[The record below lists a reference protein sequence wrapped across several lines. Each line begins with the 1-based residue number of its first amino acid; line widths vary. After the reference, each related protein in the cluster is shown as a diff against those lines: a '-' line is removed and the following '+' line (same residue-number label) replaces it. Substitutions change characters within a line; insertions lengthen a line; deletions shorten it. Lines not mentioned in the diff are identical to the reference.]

1 MATQNLHKDTDPM
14 NINQAAKEIGV
25 SAVTLK
31 RWLISG
37 KVEDVGRD
45 RNNWRVF
52 TTEDIDRIK
61 KYAGKYTASSAVAQN
76 DTIRLSSHSSYSAA
90 SFFSGIG
97 GFDIGFEAVGFSISL
112 QCEIEPFCQ
121 SILRKH
127 WPNVPLYSDITKLKN
142 DEIPKSDVWIGGFP
156 CQDLS
161 LARMGK
167 RDGLR
172 GSKSGLFY
180 EFARLVGEGKP
191 RVILLEN
198 VAGLLS
204 SHGGKDFGVL
214 LSTLAELGYS
224 VGWRTFNSKYFGVP
238 QSRQRVYIVGCRGDG
253 RGPGEILFE
262 PQCSERHYTKGGSYG
277 KAAAASFQDIIGDPS
292 GEGPVIQA
300 LAYCLYATS
309 ARHTGTDWSRNY
321 VCYPKLGKVRR
332 LIPSECE
339 GVMAFPKGW
348 TIPSETSLSPDDLD
362 SARYHALGNAVTPP
376 VAEWLALRIRQY
388 LESRDYPNINQKADA
403 ALYTA
408 RNDGDGQLALS
419 LGSNELETTP

>member
-1 MATQNLHKDTDPM
+1 M
-14 NINQAAKEIGV
+14 NINEAATAIGV
-25 SAVTLK
+25 SVATLK
-31 RWLISG
+31 RWLLSG
-37 KVEDVGRD
+37 KVDDVGRN

-52 TTEDIDRIK
+52 TPADIARIK
-61 KYAGKYTASSAVAQN
+61 QYALKNPEPSAAEKSQKESLPI
-76 DTIRLSSHSSYSAA
+76 DKSHYKVA

-97 GFDIGFEAVGFSISL
+97 GFDIGFESAGFSISL

-121 SILRKH
+121 QILKKH
-127 WPNVPLYSDITKLKN
+127 WPTIPRHSDITKIKN
-142 DEIPKSDVWIGGFP
+142 DEIPKSDVWVGGFP

-167 RDGLR
+167 RDGLG

-180 EFARLVGEGKP
+180 EFARLVGDGLP

-204 SHGGKDFGVL
+204 SHGGKDFGIV

-238 QSRQRVYIVGCRGDG
+238 QSRQRVYIIGCRGDG

-262 PQCSERHYTKGGSYG
+262 SQRGEGDHSKGRPYG
-277 KAAAASFQDIIGDPS
+277 KEFAASFQEVVGDPS
-292 GEGPVIQA
+292 GAGPVIQA

-332 LIPSECE
+332 LVPSECE

-348 TIPSETSLSPDDLD
+348 TIPEKTTLSADDLD

-376 VAEWLALRIRQY
+376 VAEWLAFRIRQY
-388 LESRDYPNINQKADA
+388 LESRDFPESIHKFNAS
-403 ALYTA
+403 LYNL
-408 RNDGDGQLALS
+408 RNEGFGQLALS
-419 LGSNELETTP
+419 FGNRELETMP